1 MKTHA
6 QDASRLK
13 VLHQL
18 GIVSGQQVIAW
29 ADHVIAESA
38 KPDSTL
44 IDLSLTAP
52 DSAYDIDQILGILS
66 AERDIWETMDGV
78 LPEIRARCI
87 ADRKFAP
94 IAARFFYS
102 ISVQKRYSV
111 PERFSYFM
119 SADDD
124 FDLAESGVLRSDEVY
139 ERFIED
145 LKNEN
150 GA

>member
-1 MKTHA
+1 MRWSEAGYLSQIVLMHALRQVSVSLILDVRQKKMKTHA

-66 AERDIWETMDGV
+66 AERTFGRRWMAFC
-78 LPEIRARCI
+78 RRFARD
-87 ADRKFAP
+87 ASRTG
-94 IAARFFYS
+94 S
-102 ISVQKRYSV
+102 
-111 PERFSYFM
+111 
-119 SADDD
+119 
-124 FDLAESGVLRSDEVY
+124 LLR
-139 ERFIED
+139 
-145 LKNEN
+145 
-150 GA
+150 

>member
-1 MKTHA
+1 MTTQPQA
-6 QDASRLK
+6 AARLR

-18 GIVSGQQVIAW
+18 GIASGQQVISW
-29 ADHVIAESA
+29 TDGVIEQAA
-38 KPDSTL
+38 KPDTAL

-52 DSAYDIDQILGILS
+52 ESTYEIDKILGILS
-66 AERDIWETMDGV
+66 AGCDLWDTMDDV
-78 LPEIRARCI
+78 LPDIRERCL
-87 ADRKFAP
+87 ADKGFAAV
-94 IAARFFYS
+94 AARFFYS
-102 ISVQKRYSV
+102 ISVQERYSV
-111 PERFSYFM
+111 PDRFSYFM

-124 FDLAESGVLRSDEVY
+124 FDLAESGVLRFDEVY